1 MRVQEPLRL
10 ETILTTLSDVV
21 WGPPLLAL
29 LVGTG
34 IFLTLRLRGVQFT
47 TLVPSLRLALVVRD
61 ETGGTG
67 DVSHYQALMTALA
80 ATVGTGNIAG
90 VATALAAGGPG
101 ALFWMWMTG
110 LVGMA
115 TKFAEAVLAVKY
127 RITDDRHAMAG
138 GPMYYIER
146 GLGWRWLG
154 IVFAGLTTV
163 AAFGIGNLVQANSV
177 ADALRATFGVPLV
190 VSGAMVALATALV
203 VLGGIQLIAK
213 TASVI
218 VPTMIVFYL
227 VGGLIVL
234 ALNWRTL
241 PDIAFHI
248 FRDAFSPTAAVGGFT
263 GATVTQGIRFGI
275 ARGVF
280 SNESGLGS
288 GAIAAAAARAHH
300 PVAQGLVSMTQ
311 TFIDTIVVCSITGFT
326 IIATGAWQ
334 SGDTGA
340 ALTTRAFSTGLPG
353 TWGGSIVALA
363 LALFAFSTILGWSYY
378 GEKALEY
385 LVGSTRFTRRYRMVW
400 VAATFVGA
408 VTSLEVVWAVADV
421 FNGAMALP
429 NLIALV
435 LLSGV
440 VVRETKDYLGRRRA
454 NSS

>member
-1 MRVQEPLRL
+1 MPL

-21 WGPPLLAL
+21 WGPPMLAL

-34 IFLTLRLRGVQFT
+34 VFLTLRLRGLQFT
-47 TLVPSLRLALVVRD
+47 RLVPSLRLALVVRD
-61 ETGGTG
+61 ETAGTG

-90 VATALAAGGPG
+90 VATAIVAGGPG

-127 RITDDRHAMAG
+127 RVTDDRHAMAG

-154 IVFAGLTTV
+154 IVFAGLTAV

-177 ADALRATFGVPLV
+177 ADALRATFGVPVV
-190 VSGAMVALATALV
+190 VSGAMIALATALV
-203 VLGGIQLIAK
+203 VLGGIQSIAK

-234 ALNWRTL
+234 ALNWRAL
-241 PDIAFHI
+241 PDIALLI
-248 FRDAFSPTAAVGGFT
+248 VSDAFSPTAAVGGFA

-288 GAIAAAAARAHH
+288 GGIAAAAARAHH

-311 TFIDTIVVCSITGFT
+311 TFIDTIIVCSITGFA

-340 ALTTRAFSTGLPG
+340 ALTTRAFSTGMPG
-353 TWGGSIVALA
+353 TWGGSLVALA

-385 LVGSTRFTRRYRMVW
+385 LVGSTRLTRRYRMVW

-408 VTSLEVVWAVADV
+408 ITSLETVWAVADV

-429 NLIALV
+429 NLIGLV

-440 VVRETKDYLGRRRA
+440 VVRETTDYLGRRRA

>member
-340 ALTTRAFSTGLPG
+340 ALTTRAFLTGLPG

-385 LVGSTRFTRRYRMVW
+385 LVGSTRFTRRYRIVW

>member
-10 ETILTTLSDVV
+10 ETILTPLSDVV

-385 LVGSTRFTRRYRMVW
+385 LVGSTRFTRRYRIVW

>member
-1 MRVQEPLRL
+1 MRF

-21 WGPPLLAL
+21 WGPPMLVL

-34 IFLTLRLRGVQFT
+34 VFLTLRLRGLQFT
-47 TLVPSLRLALVVRD
+47 TLVPSLRLALIVRD
-61 ETGGTG
+61 EPGGTG

-90 VATALAAGGPG
+90 VATAIAAGGPG

-127 RITDDRHAMAG
+127 RVTDDRHAMAG

-154 IVFAGLTTV
+154 IVFAGLTAV

-177 ADALRATFGVPLV
+177 ADALRATFGVPLA
-190 VSGAMVALATALV
+190 VSGAIIALATALV
-203 VLGGIQLIAK
+203 VLGGIQSIAK

-227 VGGLIVL
+227 VGGLIVH
-234 ALNWRTL
+234 AINWRTL
-241 PDIAFHI
+241 PDIALHVFS
-248 FRDAFSPTAAVGGFT
+248 DAFSPAAAAGGFA

-311 TFIDTIVVCSITGFT
+311 TFIDTIVVCSITGFA

-353 TWGGSIVALA
+353 TWGGAIVALT
-363 LALFAFSTILGWSYY
+363 LALFGC
-378 GEKALEY
+378 
-385 LVGSTRFTRRYRMVW
+385 VRQ
-400 VAATFVGA
+400 
-408 VTSLEVVWAVADV
+408 VVQ
-421 FNGAMALP
+421 FQIHG
-429 NLIALV
+429 
-435 LLSGV
+435 
-440 VVRETKDYLGRRRA
+440 
-454 NSS
+454 

>member
-146 GLGWRWLG
+146 GLSWRWLG

-385 LVGSTRFTRRYRMVW
+385 LVGSTRFTRRYRIVW

>member
-311 TFIDTIVVCSITGFT
+311 AFIDTIVVCSITGFT

-385 LVGSTRFTRRYRMVW
+385 LVGSTRFTRRYRIVW

>member
-385 LVGSTRFTRRYRMVW
+385 LVGSTRFTRRYRIVW

-454 NSS
+454 DSS

>member
-154 IVFAGLTTV
+154 IVFAGLATV

-385 LVGSTRFTRRYRMVW
+385 LVGSTRLTRRYRIVW

>member
-21 WGPPLLAL
+21 WGPPLLVL

-127 RITDDRHAMAG
+127 RVTDDRHAMAG

-385 LVGSTRFTRRYRMVW
+385 LVGSTRFTRRYRIVW

>member
-385 LVGSTRFTRRYRMVW
+385 LVGSTRFTRRYRIVW
-400 VAATFVGA
+400 VAASFVGA

>member
-101 ALFWMWMTG
+101 ALFWMWMSG

-353 TWGGSIVALA
+353 SWGGSIVALA

-385 LVGSTRFTRRYRMVW
+385 WVGSTRFTRRYRIVW

-454 NSS
+454 NAS

>member
-1 MRVQEPLRL
+1 MPL

-21 WGPPLLAL
+21 WGPPMLAL

-34 IFLTLRLRGVQFT
+34 VFLTLRLRGLQFT
-47 TLVPSLRLALVVRD
+47 RLVPSLRLALVVRD
-61 ETGGTG
+61 ETAGTG

-90 VATALAAGGPG
+90 VATAIAAGGPG

-127 RITDDRHAMAG
+127 RVTDDRHAMAG

-154 IVFAGLTTV
+154 IVFAGLTAV

-177 ADALRATFGVPLV
+177 ADALRATFGVPVV
-190 VSGAMVALATALV
+190 VSGAMIALATALV
-203 VLGGIQLIAK
+203 VLGGIQSIAK

-234 ALNWRTL
+234 ALNWRAL
-241 PDIAFHI
+241 PDIALLI
-248 FRDAFSPTAAVGGFT
+248 VSDAFSPTAAVGGFA

-288 GAIAAAAARAHH
+288 GGIAAAAARAHH

-311 TFIDTIVVCSITGFT
+311 TFIDTIIVCSITGFA

-340 ALTTRAFSTGLPG
+340 ALTTRAFSTGMPG
-353 TWGGSIVALA
+353 TWGGSLVALA
-363 LALFAFSTILGWSYY
+363 LVLFAFSTILGWSYY

-385 LVGSTRFTRRYRMVW
+385 LVGSTRLTRRYRMVW

-408 VTSLEVVWAVADV
+408 ITSLETVWAVADV

-429 NLIALV
+429 NLIGLV

-440 VVRETKDYLGRRRA
+440 VVRETTDYLGRRRA

>member
-311 TFIDTIVVCSITGFT
+311 TFIDTIVVCSLTGFT

-385 LVGSTRFTRRYRMVW
+385 LVGSTRFTRRYRIVW

>member
-1 MRVQEPLRL
+1 MQEPLRL

-234 ALNWRTL
+234 ALNWRAL

-385 LVGSTRFTRRYRMVW
+385 LVGSTRFTRRYRIVW

-408 VTSLEVVWAVADV
+408 VTSLEIVWAVADV

>member
-21 WGPPLLAL
+21 WGLPLLAL

-213 TASVI
+213 TASVV

-385 LVGSTRFTRRYRMVW
+385 LVGSTRFTRRYRIVW

>member
-1 MRVQEPLRL
+1 MRVQEPSRL

-385 LVGSTRFTRRYRMVW
+385 LVGSTRFTRRYRIVW

>member
-385 LVGSTRFTRRYRMVW
+385 LVGSTRFTRRYRIVW

>member
-1 MRVQEPLRL
+1 
-10 ETILTTLSDVV
+10 
-21 WGPPLLAL
+21 
-29 LVGTG
+29 
-34 IFLTLRLRGVQFT
+34 
-47 TLVPSLRLALVVRD
+47 
-61 ETGGTG
+61 
-67 DVSHYQALMTALA
+67 
-80 ATVGTGNIAG
+80 
-90 VATALAAGGPG
+90 
-101 ALFWMWMTG
+101 
-110 LVGMA
+110 
-115 TKFAEAVLAVKY
+115 
-127 RITDDRHAMAG
+127 
-138 GPMYYIER
+138 MYYIER
-146 GLGWRWLG
+146 GRGWRWLG
-154 IVFAGLTTV
+154 IVFAGLTAV
-163 AAFGIGNLVQANSV
+163 AAFGIGNLVRANSV

-190 VSGAMVALATALV
+190 VSGAMIPLATALV
-203 VLGGIQLIAK
+203 VLGGIQSIAK

-241 PDIAFHI
+241 PDIVLLI
-248 FRDAFSPTAAVGGFT
+248 VSDAFSPTAAMGGFA

-311 TFIDTIVVCSITGFT
+311 TFIDTIVVCSITGFA

-353 TWGGSIVALA
+353 TWGGAIVALA
-363 LALFAFSTILGWSYY
+363 LALFAFSTLLGWSYY

-408 VTSLEVVWAVADV
+408 ITSLEVVWAVADV
-421 FNGAMALP
+421 FNGAMAIP

-440 VVRETKDYLGRRRA
+440 VVRETTDYRGRRRA
-454 NSS
+454 DAS

>member
-1 MRVQEPLRL
+1 MRL

-21 WGPPLLAL
+21 WGPPMLVL

-34 IFLTLRLRGVQFT
+34 VFLTLRLRGLQFT
-47 TLVPSLRLALVVRD
+47 TLVPSLRLALIVRD
-61 ETGGTG
+61 ETAGTG

-90 VATALAAGGPG
+90 VATAIAAGGPG

-127 RITDDRHAMAG
+127 RVTDDRHAMAG

-154 IVFAGLTTV
+154 IVFAGLTAV

-190 VSGAMVALATALV
+190 VSGAMIALATALV
-203 VLGGIQLIAK
+203 VLGGIQSIAK

-241 PDIAFHI
+241 PDIALLI
-248 FRDAFSPTAAVGGFT
+248 VRDAFSPAAAVGGFA

-311 TFIDTIVVCSITGFT
+311 TFIDTIVVCSITGFA

-340 ALTTRAFSTGLPG
+340 ALTTRAFSTELPG
-353 TWGGSIVALA
+353 TWGGAIVALA
-363 LALFAFSTILGWSYY
+363 LALFAFSTLLGWSYY

-408 VTSLEVVWAVADV
+408 ITSLEVVWAVADV
-421 FNGAMALP
+421 FNGAMAIP

-440 VVRETKDYLGRRRA
+440 VVRETTDYRGRRRA
-454 NSS
+454 DAS

>member
-1 MRVQEPLRL
+1 MRL

-21 WGPPLLAL
+21 WGPPMLVL

-34 IFLTLRLRGVQFT
+34 VFLTLRLRGLQFT
-47 TLVPSLRLALVVRD
+47 TLVPSLRLALIVRD
-61 ETGGTG
+61 ETAGTG

-90 VATALAAGGPG
+90 VATAIAAGGPG

-127 RITDDRHAMAG
+127 RVTDDRHAMAG

-154 IVFAGLTTV
+154 IVFAGLTAV

-190 VSGAMVALATALV
+190 VSGAMIALATALV
-203 VLGGIQLIAK
+203 VLGGIQSIAK

-241 PDIAFHI
+241 PDIALLI
-248 FRDAFSPTAAVGGFT
+248 VRDAFSPAAAVGGFA

-311 TFIDTIVVCSITGFT
+311 TFIDTIVVCSITGFA

-353 TWGGSIVALA
+353 TWGGAIVALA
-363 LALFAFSTILGWSYY
+363 LALFAFSTLLGWSYY

-408 VTSLEVVWAVADV
+408 ITSLEVVWAVADV
-421 FNGAMALP
+421 FNGAMAIP

-440 VVRETKDYLGRRRA
+440 VVRETTDYRGRRRA
-454 NSS
+454 DAS

>member
-248 FRDAFSPTAAVGGFT
+248 FRDAFSATAAVGGFT

-385 LVGSTRFTRRYRMVW
+385 LVGSTRFTRRYRIVW

>member
-1 MRVQEPLRL
+1 MRGQEPLRL

-385 LVGSTRFTRRYRMVW
+385 LVGSTRFTRRYRIVW

>member
-190 VSGAMVALATALV
+190 ISGAMVALATALV

-363 LALFAFSTILGWSYY
+363 LTLFAFSTILGWSYY

-385 LVGSTRFTRRYRMVW
+385 LVGNTRFTRRYRIVW

-454 NSS
+454 DSS

>member
-1 MRVQEPLRL
+1 MPL

-21 WGPPLLAL
+21 WGPPMLAL

-34 IFLTLRLRGVQFT
+34 VFLTLRLRGLQFT
-47 TLVPSLRLALVVRD
+47 RLVPSLRLALVVRD
-61 ETGGTG
+61 ETAGTG

-90 VATALAAGGPG
+90 VATAIAAGGPG

-127 RITDDRHAMAG
+127 RVTDDRHAMAG

-154 IVFAGLTTV
+154 IVFAGLTAV

-177 ADALRATFGVPLV
+177 ADALRATFGVPVV
-190 VSGAMVALATALV
+190 VSGAMIALATALV
-203 VLGGIQLIAK
+203 VLGGIQSIAK

-234 ALNWRTL
+234 ALNWRAL
-241 PDIAFHI
+241 PDIALLI
-248 FRDAFSPTAAVGGFT
+248 VSDAFSPTAAVGGFA

-288 GAIAAAAARAHH
+288 GGIAAAAARAHH

-311 TFIDTIVVCSITGFT
+311 TFIDTIIVCSITGFA

-340 ALTTRAFSTGLPG
+340 ALTTRAFSTGMPG
-353 TWGGSIVALA
+353 TWGGSLVALA

-385 LVGSTRFTRRYRMVW
+385 LVGSTRLTRRYRMVW

-408 VTSLEVVWAVADV
+408 ITSLETVWAVADV

-429 NLIALV
+429 NLIGLV

-440 VVRETKDYLGRRRA
+440 VVRETTDYLGRRRA

>member
-21 WGPPLLAL
+21 WGPPLLVL

-127 RITDDRHAMAG
+127 RVTDDRHAMAG

-288 GAIAAAAARAHH
+288 GAIAAAAARVHH

-385 LVGSTRFTRRYRMVW
+385 LVGSTRFTRRYRIVW

>member
-1 MRVQEPLRL
+1 MRGQEPLRL
-10 ETILTTLSDVV
+10 ETILTTLSDIV

-385 LVGSTRFTRRYRMVW
+385 LVGSTRFTRRYRIVW

>member
-21 WGPPLLAL
+21 WGPPLLVL

-340 ALTTRAFSTGLPG
+340 TLTTRAFSTGLPG

-385 LVGSTRFTRRYRMVW
+385 LVGSTRFTRRYRIVW